1 MRRRPLLVVGVA
13 LVTLGSGLLNL
24 YSVMGPSLPER
35 SRLLRRFFPLEFVR
49 LSRFFTLLIG
59 FALVIS
65 SLNIYK
71 RKKRAWQIV
80 LGLGCLSVLFHLTK
94 GLDYGEA
101 LLSAVLVG
109 TLLAGRRH
117 FTVKS
122 RSIPDLGSVASH
134 IAIALLVVLVYGVLG
149 FWLLDPREFG
159 VRFTLA
165 GSIHRTLRFL
175 LLAADPEIVPHTR
188 YARWFLDS
196 LYVVTIASCVY
207 AGVALFRPAVYLL
220 ATLPQERTLAAEIVS
235 RYGRCALDYFKF
247 WQDKSFFFTSSQ
259 KCFLA
264 YRVGA
269 DFAVVLADPVGP
281 EDEIETTILEFKEFC
296 EENDWGLAF
305 YQTLPDF
312 LSVYKRVGFKKLK
325 IGDDAIVDL
334 TRFTLQ
340 GKAMK
345 KFRHVTNQLE
355 SSGITM
361 IRYEPPVPDNI
372 LAQAREVSDEWL
384 QIPGRRERTFSLG
397 LFEASYIRSTPL
409 FCAVD
414 PKGSML
420 AFVNELPSYYPGE
433 ATADL
438 MRHRLN
444 SPNGIMDYLFVKIF
458 LHNKEKGFKRFNLGM
473 APMAGFQ
480 EKEEASAEEK
490 AVHYF
495 FQQLNFLF
503 SFSGLRR
510 YKAKFATS
518 WEPRY
523 AMYRNVLDL
532 PRLALALRK
541 ISELKNE

>member
-1 MRRRPLLVVGVA
+1 
-13 LVTLGSGLLNL
+13 
-24 YSVMGPSLPER
+24 
-35 SRLLRRFFPLEFVR
+35 
-49 LSRFFTLLIG
+49 
-59 FALVIS
+59 
-65 SLNIYK
+65 
-71 RKKRAWQIV
+71 
-80 LGLGCLSVLFHLTK
+80 
-94 GLDYGEA
+94 
-101 LLSAVLVG
+101 
-109 TLLAGRRH
+109 
-117 FTVKS
+117 
-122 RSIPDLGSVASH
+122 
-134 IAIALLVVLVYGVLG
+134 
-149 FWLLDPREFG
+149 
-159 VRFTLA
+159 
-165 GSIHRTLRFL
+165 
-175 LLAADPEIVPHTR
+175 
-188 YARWFLDS
+188 
-196 LYVVTIASCVY
+196 
-207 AGVALFRPAVYLL
+207 
-220 ATLPQERTLAAEIVS
+220 
-235 RYGRCALDYFKF
+235 
-247 WQDKSFFFTSSQ
+247 
-259 KCFLA
+259 
-264 YRVGA
+264 
-269 DFAVVLADPVGP
+269 
-281 EDEIETTILEFKEFC
+281 
-296 EENDWGLAF
+296 
-305 YQTLPDF
+305 
-312 LSVYKRVGFKKLK
+312 
-325 IGDDAIVDL
+325 VDL

-361 IRYEPPVPDNI
+361 IRYEPPIPDNI